1 MAGGIE
7 LSPVQVAV
15 EVDLNDLETGVENME
30 DTVTGVADNIGRNFQ
45 GIGES
50 FKNVGEKLKSTGEG
64 FLKFG
69 TVVTGAVGLLVK
81 AGADWS
87 AEVNGTQFL
96 YNNLD
101 KSIQNVIAK
110 ESKHANAIGITE
122 QQYKNNATSISTY
135 YKNMGFATKEIGTMS
150 GKSMQ
155 LVADLAAVVDVPFDQ
170 AMGDF
175 KSALMG
181 NYEAVDKYGV
191 NLSAATLENSAY
203 VKGLGKSWS
212 QLTDNEKMQA
222 ALNEITR
229 QSAPM
234 QGLASQE
241 ASEFG
246 MQMKLLGQ
254 EIKETIG
261 TIGEKLL
268 PTLEPFIGKIKEVVG
283 NVKDWV
289 NNNPEL
295 TGTLLTIA
303 GVVGVA
309 SLAFGGIL
317 VVFGQIAIGIGSL
330 IIAFATISAPVALT
344 VAAVVAVIVGLGIA
358 VATNFGGIRDTIGS
372 IMKLIGTLISTA
384 LKIIKKLWDEDFG
397 GIRSITETIFNTI
410 KGVVSGV
417 MTAVQGVIKTITA
430 IIKGDWKGAWEGVKQ
445 IFEGIWHAI
454 GSFLSGAL
462 KLLVQIIVGS
472 IVGFIGA
479 ISSITQGIYKAFMA
493 GWRTVTNWW
502 GHACKDPIGTL
513 KNIGSAMYNAGKNV
527 FMSIWNGMKGVWQN
541 ISSWVSDKVNW
552 LSNKLSFW
560 NSGKSKIDGHHYNGR
575 SYIPFDGYNAVLH
588 KGERVLTAKENRDY
602 MQNGEVGPGGSGEQ
616 FVLKIE
622 NFNNNSPKDVEALCE
637 EFYSY
642 IKSRKK

>member
-15 EVDLNDLETGVENME
+15 EVDLNDLDTGVENME
-30 DTVTGVADNIGRNFQ
+30 SAVTGVAENISRNFKS
-45 GIGES
+45 IGEG

-64 FLKFG
+64 FMKFG
-69 TVVTGAVGLLVK
+69 GVVTGAIALLTK

-87 AEVNGTQFL
+87 AEVNGTDFL
-96 YNNLD
+96 YKNLD

-110 ESKHANAIGITE
+110 ESKHAQAIGITE

-135 YKNMGFATKEIGTMS
+135 YKNMGFASKEIGTMS

-155 LVADLAAVVDVPFDQ
+155 LVADLAAVTDVPFDQ

-191 NLSAATLENSAY
+191 NLSAATLENSKY
-203 VKGLGKSWS
+203 VKSLGKSWN

-234 QGLASQE
+234 QGLAAQE

-246 MQMKLLGQ
+246 MQVKLLTQ
-254 EIKETIG
+254 EIKETVG
-261 TIGEKLL
+261 EIGEKLL
-268 PTLEPFIGKIKEVVG
+268 PTLEPFVAKIKEIVG
-283 NVKDWV
+283 NIKDWV
-289 NNNPEL
+289 MNNPEL
-295 TGTLLTIA
+295 TATILA
-303 GVVGVA
+303 VTGGIGVA
-309 SLAFGGIL
+309 SLAFGGLL
-317 VVFGQIAIGIGSL
+317 VVLGQIALGIGTL
-330 IIAFATISAPVALT
+330 IIAFGTITAPVALA
-344 VAAVVAVIVGLGIA
+344 VAGVVAVIVGLSVA

-372 IMKLIGTLISTA
+372 IMTLIGTIISTA
-384 LKIIKKLWDEDFG
+384 LGFIKTLWNEDFA

-410 KGVVSGV
+410 KGVVSGI
-417 MTAVQGVIKTITA
+417 MTAIQGVIKTITA
-430 IIKGDWKGAWEGVKQ
+430 IIKGDWQGAWEGVKQ

-472 IVGFIGA
+472 VVGFVSA
-479 ISSITQGIYKAFMA
+479 ITSITHSIYNAFMA
-493 GWRTVTNWW
+493 GWRIVTNWW
-502 GHACKDPIGTL
+502 GRACKDPIGTL
-513 KNIGSAMYNAGKNV
+513 RNIGGALYNAGKSV
-527 FMSIWNGMKGVWQN
+527 FNSIWNGFKSVWN
-541 ISSWVSDKVNW
+541 DISSWVSDKVNW
-552 LSNKLSFW
+552 LSDKLSFW
-560 NSGKSKIDGHHYNGR
+560 KSGKDKIDGHHYNGR
-575 SYIPFDGYNAVLH
+575 SYIPFDGYNAILH
-588 KGERVLTAKENRDY
+588 KGERVLTAKENKEY
-602 MQNGEVGPGGSGEQ
+602 MQNGGDGPGGGGEQ

-622 NFNNNSPKDVEALCE
+622 NFNNNSPKDLEALWE

-642 IKSRKK
+642 IKSRK